1 MKIYIPKIKESWVVD
16 RFRKEWITNNQD
28 LHTPFMYSSDIL
40 WILSPWTWNKI
51 SQKNLKNK
59 KVVCTIHH
67 LESENIEND
76 IKNFELLDSFVDAYH
91 IITPKTLEF
100 LNKSTNKKIINI
112 PFWVNNEIWKVL
124 ENKNDLRKKFKF
136 KESDYLVGSF
146 QRDTEGKD
154 LKSPKLIKGPDIFI
168 NLVSKMYSENKNLKV
183 VLAGR
188 RRQFVIGELKKRKIP
203 YTYFEM
209 VDHKVINEL
218 YNILDIY
225 LVTSRIEGGPQAIV
239 ECAVTKTPIMSTDV
253 GIASEILS
261 KESIIRLNNLES
273 IKTNEEFAFEKVK
286 DLILPHGMDK
296 FRDMFKFVYEN

>member
-1 MKIYIPKIKESWVVD
+1 MKIYIPKINESWIVD
-16 RFRKEWITNNQD
+16 RFRREWIANNKD
-28 LHTPFMYSSDIL
+28 LHTPFINNCDII
-40 WILSPWTWNKI
+40 WILSPWTWSKI

-67 LESENIEND
+67 LESENIEKD
-76 IKNFELLDSFVDAYH
+76 INNFELLDSFVDAYH

-100 LNKSTNKKIINI
+100 LKTSTKRKIFNF

-124 ENKNDLRKKFKF
+124 ENKNDIRNKFKF

-154 LKSPKLIKGPDIFI
+154 LKSPKLIKGPDIFVD
-168 NLVSKMYSENKNLKV
+168 LVTKMYSKNKNLKV
-183 VLAGR
+183 VLTGK

-203 YTYFEM
+203 YIYFEM
-209 VDHKVINEL
+209 VDQKTINEL

-225 LVTSRIEGGPQAIV
+225 LVTSRIEGGPQAIM
-239 ECAVTKTPIMSTDV
+239 ECAITKTPIISTDV

-261 KESIIRLNNLES
+261 KESIIRSNHLDS
-273 IKTNEEFAFEKVK
+273 TKPNEEIAYKNVK
-286 DLILPHGMDK
+286 NLILPRGMDK
-296 FRDMFKFVYEN
+296 FREMFKFVYEN